1 MNVRAKRELVLLRL
15 YAGAATVL
23 LAVFSLGAFRQQPG
37 RQRFGEIDV
46 ERINVI
52 EPDGTIRLA
61 ISNKARF
68 PDPVV
73 GGKSYPLRSGA
84 KRAGMIFFND
94 EGNEN
99 GGLVYAGQKTTTGY
113 GAVASLTFDQFDQ
126 DEAIALGYN
135 DANGRRS
142 TNLTFAERSNRPIQ
156 PCADSVYRAMQ
167 IADTAERGRRVS
179 RLRGTCA
186 ADLAST
192 PRLTLGTSTAKASS
206 IVLSDRAGK
215 PRLRLSVDSVGA
227 PRIELLDAA
236 GNVTSRL
243 PADK

>member
-1 MNVRAKRELVLLRL
+1 MNALANRELVLLRI

-23 LAVFSLGAFRQQPG
+23 LAVFSLGAFRQQP
-37 RQRFGEIDV
+37 RHERFGEIDV

-99 GGLVYAGQKTTTGY
+99 GGLVYAGQKTAAGY

-135 DANGRRS
+135 DASGRRS

-156 PCADSVYRAMQ
+156 PCADSVFRAMQ
-167 IADTAERGRRVS
+167 IPDTTERNRSVS
-179 RLRGTCA
+179 RLRVVCA

-192 PRLTLGTSTAKASS
+192 PRLSLGMSTAKASS
-206 IVLSDRAGK
+206 VVLSDRAGR
-215 PRLRLSVDSVGA
+215 PRLRLLVDSLGA
-227 PRIELLDAA
+227 PRIELLDAT
-236 GNVTSRL
+236 GKVMSRL
-243 PADK
+243 PAGN